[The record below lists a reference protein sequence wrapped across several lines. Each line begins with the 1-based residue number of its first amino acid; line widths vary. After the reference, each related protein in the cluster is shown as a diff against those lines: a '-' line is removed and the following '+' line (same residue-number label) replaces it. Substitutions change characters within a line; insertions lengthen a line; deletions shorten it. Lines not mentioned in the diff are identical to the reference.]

1 MITPEGGGSSSEAQ
15 PSDILTYLWVGRT
28 LRTGMY
34 LSFASMSVGLLWWLA
49 AGMPGG
55 EQSVSTQIPL
65 QKLLPELLAG
75 DPLAL
80 LNVGV
85 LLLLA
90 TPAVTLL
97 TAILTYVVQ
106 RNWRFVAVGA
116 IVAAI
121 LILSLALSMK

>member
-1 MITPEGGGSSSEAQ
+1 MREIEPLDKE
-15 PSDILTYLWVGRT
+15 TYIWVGRT

-34 LSFASMSVGLLWWLA
+34 LSFASMSLGLLWWLA

-55 EQSVSTQIPL
+55 QQSVSTQIPL
-65 QKLLPELLAG
+65 QRLLLELSAG
-75 DPLAL
+75 NPLAL
-80 LNVGV
+80 LNMGV
-85 LLLLA
+85 LFLLA

-97 TAILTYVVQ
+97 TAIITYAAQ

-121 LILSLALSMK
+121 LLLSLALSMK